1 MSDIPWKLIMNANK
15 YCVKLGDFIFTIE
28 NIKVFVAFILEI
40 AGMSYIYI
48 YIYIYIKI
56 IKKKFL

>member
-40 AGMSYIYI
+40 AGMSYI
-48 YIYIYIKI
+48 
-56 IKKKFL
+56 